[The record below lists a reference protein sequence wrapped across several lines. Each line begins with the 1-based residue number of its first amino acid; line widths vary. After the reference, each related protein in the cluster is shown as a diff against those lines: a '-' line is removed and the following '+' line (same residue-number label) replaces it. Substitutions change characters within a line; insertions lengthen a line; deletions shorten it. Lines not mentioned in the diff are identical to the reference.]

1 MAEILNGGFNLI
13 PIIGALLLFVAVVLI
28 VVGVGAMLQEF
39 EFMQRRLAGP
49 RSPIQE
55 EAPSAPRSILIEDNL
70 LKRIDNFVT
79 PKNLEELSRIRKRLV
94 MAGYRKPSAV
104 RVFYLAKAVLA
115 LGFAVVAAVIL
126 PFVAGTVPLPILGL
140 VIISAM
146 LFGYIM
152 PSFWVERRIEYRRI
166 DAELGFPDLLDMLLI
181 CIEAGNGLDQASRRV
196 TREIKIVN
204 PVLADELG
212 VVNDELYAG
221 KSRNAVF
228 RDFADRLQVPDIS
241 AFAAVLRQSD
251 EFGVSI
257 AETLR
262 VYAAELRDKRVM
274 RAEEKANLMPI
285 KLALGSIAFT
295 IPPTMLIMAG
305 PSVIMILR
313 TFAGLGN

>member
-1 MAEILNGGFNLI
+1 MTEMLTNGNLVLI
-13 PIIGALLLFVAVVLI
+13 VGAFLLFVAVVLI
-28 VVGVGAMLQEF
+28 VVGAGAMLSEF

-49 RSPIQE
+49 RTVTEKDPG
-55 EAPSAPRSILIEDNL
+55 APRILLEDNL
-70 LKRIDNFVT
+70 LKRIDTLVT
-79 PKNLEELSRIRKRLV
+79 PKNLDELSRIRKRLIQ
-94 MAGYRKPSAV
+94 AGYRKPSAV
-104 RVFYLAKAVLA
+104 RVFYLAKAILA
-115 LGFAVVAAVIL
+115 LGLAVVTALVL
-126 PFVAGTVPLPILGL
+126 PFFSGTLPLPIIGL
-140 VIISAM
+140 VIVSAT
-146 LFGYIM
+146 LIGYVM
-152 PSFWVERRIEYRRI
+152 PSFWVERRIEYRRQ

-221 KSRNAVF
+221 KSRAAVF

-274 RAEEKANLMPI
+274 RAEEKANLMPV

-295 IPPTMLIMAG
+295 IPPTLLIMAG
-305 PSVIMILR
+305 PSIIMILR
-313 TFAGLGN
+313 TFSGSGN

>member
-1 MAEILNGGFNLI
+1 MAEILTNLNLI
-13 PIIGALLLFVAVVLI
+13 PIVGAILLFVAVVLI
-28 VVGVGAMLQEF
+28 VVGVGAMLAEF

-49 RSPIQE
+49 RTALE
-55 EAPSAPRSILIEDNL
+55 EEPGAHRILLEDNL
-70 LKRIDNFVT
+70 LKRIDTLVT
-79 PKNLEELSRIRKRLV
+79 PKNLDELSRIRKRLIQ
-94 MAGYRKPSAV
+94 AGYRNPSAV
-104 RVFYLAKAVLA
+104 RVFFLAKAVLA
-115 LGFAVVAAVIL
+115 LSLAVVSAMVL
-126 PFVAGTVPLPILGL
+126 PFFAGALPLPIIGL
-140 VIISAM
+140 VIVSAT
-146 LFGYIM
+146 LIGYVM
-152 PSFWVERRIEYRRI
+152 PSFWVERRIEYRRQ

-221 KSRNAVF
+221 KSRAAVF
-228 RDFADRLQVPDIS
+228 RDFADRLAVPDIS

-274 RAEEKANLMPI
+274 RAEEKANLLPV

-313 TFAGLGN
+313 TFSGLGN